1 MKKVIIA
8 DDNRMVV
15 KAVYQLIPWEQYGYV
30 VTAQVFDGVQAL
42 EAVKSNGA
50 DLLVTDI
57 KMPFM
62 DGLELI
68 RQVRKIGCDAK
79 VVVLSSYN
87 DFELV
92 REALRLGA
100 SEYILKTEL
109 DPKSFITLLNA
120 LTRQL
125 ETERKELEQ
134 LVKLEGFSESDLNRL
149 KDADNELF
157 RNRRHIREQLLRGFC
172 IGYVTEEQFLA
183 QRKDYLNIRYDRG
196 CHAILYVASDNFHKL
211 LELRWNGD
219 EQLLAFAASN
229 VIEEILENTE
239 GEADLFYN
247 GSGTFVILLTIVNG
261 KSDPERSSWVQ
272 LFSRLSSSLEH
283 YFRLRISGGFAMEK
297 PGADTIPKLYAQA
310 IEACQ
315 FRFTQG
321 KGKLFFEEDI
331 QKTGVRTNAAAPFNS
346 YERVDL
352 LRNAL
357 SAFQP
362 GLLLKT
368 LESLIVH
375 PDHVTP
381 ENFREILRLYEK
393 YTFVLTDF
401 VEKYGMRNACD
412 DLIQSFNEYIYDQE
426 AIPELNR
433 RLKEILERIAKE
445 METGNSQVRQLIK
458 YVQEHFK
465 DQITLQSA
473 AEQLGITSAYLGRLV
488 QKELGVNYSEYL
500 NQYRIERSKLLLTEG
515 MLKIYEIAEAVGYG
529 STEHFSRMFKKVTGI
544 SPKEFSTGKTR

>member
-1 MKKVIIA
+1 MKKVIIV

-15 KAVYQLIPWEQYGYV
+15 KSVYQLIPWEQHGYV
-30 VTAQVFDGVQAL
+30 VTAKVFDGVQAL
-42 EAVKSNGA
+42 EAIKINGA

-68 RQVRKIGCDAK
+68 RQVRQLGCDAK
-79 VVVLSSYN
+79 AVILSSYN

-92 REALRLGA
+92 REAMRLGA

-109 DPKSFITLLNA
+109 DPSSFITLLNTLA
-120 LTRQL
+120 RQL
-125 ETERKELEQ
+125 DTERKELDQ
-134 LVKLEGFSESDLNRL
+134 LVKLEGFSEADLNRL

-196 CHAILYVASDNFHKL
+196 RHAMLYVAADNFHKL
-211 LELRWNGD
+211 LELRWNGN
-219 EQLLAFAASN
+219 EQLLAFAATN
-229 VIEEILENTE
+229 VMEEILDNA

-247 GSGTFVILLTIVNG
+247 GSGTFVILINIVNLESDLE
-261 KSDPERSSWVQ
+261 KSRWIH
-272 LFSRLSSSLEH
+272 LFSSLSSSLEH
-283 YFRLRISGGFAMEK
+283 YFRLRISGGFGMEK
-297 PGADTIPKLYAQA
+297 PGVDTVPKLYVQA
-310 IEACQ
+310 MEACQ
-315 FRFTQG
+315 FRFIQG
-321 KGKLFFEEDI
+321 KGKLFFDEDI
-331 QKTGVRTNAAAPFNS
+331 QKTGVGQNVAAPYNS
-346 YERVDL
+346 YERVEL

-357 SAFQP
+357 SAFHPQ
-362 GLLLKT
+362 LLLKT
-368 LESLIVH
+368 PESLFVH

-381 ENFREILRLYEK
+381 ENFRDMLRLYEK

-401 VEKYGMRNACD
+401 VEKYGMRNVCD

-426 AIPELNR
+426 AIPDLNR
-433 RLKEILERIAKE
+433 RLQEILERIAE
-445 METGNSQVRQLIK
+445 GMETGNSQVRQLIK
-458 YVQEHFK
+458 YVQGHFK
-465 DQITLQSA
+465 DEVTLQSA
-473 AEQLGITSAYLGRLV
+473 AEHLGISSAYLGRLV

-500 NQYRIERSKLLLTEG
+500 NQYRIERAKVLLTEG
-515 MLKIYEIAEAVGYG
+515 LYKIYEIAEAVGYG

-544 SPKEFSTGKTR
+544 SPKEFSSGKPR